1 MPVRWLI
8 IIALLLVATIGGL
21 ATFAYLD
28 HEFLGENNPFAPK
41 ELTEEEQS
49 DAKLDKRPIIY
60 IEIPPIVINFLSAK
74 GLRYI
79 QITITATT
87 RDPDSKKILEDNRP
101 LMQSVALS
109 TMSGFTFKEILEQ
122 DKKQELLVLTRE
134 ASIQRFLENNIEPEL
149 GEFLLTGFV
158 VQ

>member
-1 MPVRWLI
+1 MRWLI

-28 HEFLGENNPFAPK
+28 HEFLGENNPFAVK
-41 ELTEEEQS
+41 EQTEEELN
-49 DAKLDKRPIIY
+49 DAKLDKRPIVY

-74 GLRYI
+74 GLRYV
-79 QITITATT
+79 QVTITATT
-87 RDPDSKKILEDNRP
+87 RDPDSKKVLEDNRP
-101 LMQSVALS
+101 LIQSVALS

-122 DKKQELLVLTRE
+122 DKKQELLVLTKE
-134 ASIQRFLENNIEPEL
+134 AAMQRFLENNMEPEL

>member
-28 HEFLGENNPFAPK
+28 HEFLGENNPFAVK
-41 ELTEEEQS
+41 EQTEEELN
-49 DAKLDKRPIIY
+49 DAKLDKRPIVY

-74 GLRYI
+74 GLRYV
-79 QITITATT
+79 QVTITATT
-87 RDPDSKKILEDNRP
+87 RDPDSKKVLEDNRP
-101 LMQSVALS
+101 LIQSVALS

-122 DKKQELLVLTRE
+122 DKKQELLVLTKE
-134 ASIQRFLENNIEPEL
+134 AAMQRFLENNMEPEL